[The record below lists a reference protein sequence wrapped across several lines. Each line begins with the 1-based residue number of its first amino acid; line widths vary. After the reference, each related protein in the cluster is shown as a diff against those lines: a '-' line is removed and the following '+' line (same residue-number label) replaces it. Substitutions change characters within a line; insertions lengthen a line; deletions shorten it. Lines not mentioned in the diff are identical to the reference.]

1 MEGTCN
7 VNIDSSTGDTVVNA
21 YIYGKGSG
29 TAIGSRICNYS
40 DITHEYEYQDVP
52 ADSVSYNADGSSH
65 FGERN
70 SAIVNCYNN
79 GTVKKENL
87 KEKLLKEKLDLPDT
101 LDYYASGTNQRRY
114 HHEITGGT
122 LTKVVHNRKYM
133 EEDPKIDTSK
143 LKDEDLHDWQL
154 VGKVVQPT
162 LEKDGYADYICSIDK
177 CGQTKHVVLPK
188 LTPEP
193 SEPDTPSTPETPD
206 TPNKPDTP
214 KQPDGTTPAPVTPDA
229 PVQDSTAP
237 ADTLAADTTADAAV
251 VPAAAQN
258 VVQDA
263 KPEAA
268 AAASTAAV
276 AALPQTGANWLAV
289 AGSALSGL
297 FLLAAG
303 FVLDRKNRRMN

>member
-1 MEGTCN
+1 MDPYAPG
-7 VNIDSSTGDTVVNA
+7 
-21 YIYGKGSG
+21 Y
-29 TAIGSRICNYS
+29 
-40 DITHEYEYQDVP
+40 HEYR
-52 ADSVSYNADGSSH
+52 H
-65 FGERN
+65 
-70 SAIVNCYNN
+70 
-79 GTVKKENL
+79 T
-87 KEKLLKEKLDLPDT
+87 
-101 LDYYASGTNQRRY
+101 
-114 HHEITGGT
+114 ITGGT

-133 EEDPKIDTSK
+133 EEHPEIVDINN

-154 VGKVVQPT
+154 VGKVVEPT
-162 LEKDGYADYICSIDK
+162 LEKDGYADYVCSIDK
-177 CGQTKHVVLPK
+177 CGQTKHVPLPK

-193 SEPDTPSTPETPD
+193 SEPDTTEPD
-206 TPNKPDTP
+206 VPGDNTPDTP

-251 VPAAAQN
+251 APAAAQN

-268 AAASTAAV
+268 APAAAAATV
-276 AALPQTGANWLAV
+276 LPQTGANWLAV
-289 AGSALSGL
+289 VGSALSGL